1 MHNQPVGTLFLKLFF
16 LPWVPQALV
25 WNLVGCGTCGRHPKK
40 NIAGLMFFL
49 LITGLFFAMPRL
61 WPIAKG
67 GRDEYFVRHS
77 AFQLPII
84 PKKNCHDV
92 VYRPRLRANRGMQH
106 AWVD

>member
-25 WNLVGCGTCGRHPKK
+25 WNPVGCGPCGRHPKK

-67 GRDEYFVRHS
+67 GRD
-77 AFQLPII
+77 
-84 PKKNCHDV
+84 
-92 VYRPRLRANRGMQH
+92 
-106 AWVD
+106 